1 MAAIV
6 DSSEMILFCEIDS
19 KEIPVKLQGRGK
31 PSKATKDGNSL
42 CICTL
47 ELEIFTENLQ

>member
-19 KEIPVKLQGRGK
+19 KKMPVKLQGRGK

-42 CICTL
+42 SICAL
-47 ELEIFTENLQ
+47 ELGIITENIR